1 MRSCEQTKGMSVL
14 EHGFSVKNYLF
25 DLLNHLRHDTPL
37 KYEWCIPDWLY
48 PNKDLILS
56 SLPDDYTLKIYTI
69 FHDIGKPYCLT
80 IDEDGKRHFPNH
92 SEVSYEVF
100 KKHFNND
107 IAAELIRRDMD
118 IHTLKSSD
126 VEEFCKNQWCITSLI
141 VGLAEIHSNC
151 QMFGG
156 TESTSF
162 KIKKKSLF
170 KNGNKIINTIKTK
183 KNN

>member
-1 MRSCEQTKGMSVL
+1 M
-14 EHGFSVKNYLF
+14 
-25 DLLNHLRHDTPL
+25 
-37 KYEWCIPDWLY
+37 
-48 PNKDLILS
+48 
-56 SLPDDYTLKIYTI
+56 
-69 FHDIGKPYCLT
+69 
-80 IDEDGKRHFPNH
+80 
-92 SEVSYEVF
+92 
-100 KKHFNND
+100 
-107 IAAELIRRDMD
+107 
-118 IHTLKSSD
+118 LKSSD